1 MAEVSVTPMT
11 AAHVEAVA
19 RLEQACFSAPWSA
32 ASLTEELANPL
43 AVFRVAV
50 DGDGQVLGYMGM
62 HHIGDEGFVTNVAV
76 APAAR
81 RRGVAAALLSYMA
94 DYAAEHRLYRIT
106 LEVRVSN
113 TAAISLYEGA
123 GYVRD
128 GVRPAFY
135 SHPTEDA
142 AIYSLYF

>member
-1 MAEVSVTPMT
+1 MQIIPMT
-11 AAHVEAVA
+11 AAHVASLA
-19 RLEQACFSAPWSA
+19 QLEQTCFSTPWSA
-32 ASLTEELANPL
+32 EGLAEELTNPH

-50 DGDGQVLGYMGM
+50 EGDAVLGYVGM
-62 HHIGDEGFVTNVAV
+62 HHLLDEGFITNVAV
-76 APAAR
+76 FPAAR
-81 RRGVAAALLSYMA
+81 RRGVARALLA
-94 DYAAEHRLYRIT
+94 DLAQYAAAHNLYRIT

-113 TAAISLYEGA
+113 VAAITLYEGA

-135 SHPTEDA
+135 RDPTEDA